1 MERTVSDTFKEVF
14 GQDEV
19 YPAGS
24 DPVRCFAPG
33 RVNLIGEHTDYNGGH
48 VFPCALTLGTYG
60 VCRKRSDRRIRLYSV
75 NFPETGIIET
85 NLDDLTP
92 GEDHGWEAYVK
103 GVIWT
108 LMGGAAAGADAC
120 CDKSAGRIS
129 SGLDIVIGGNLPA
142 GAGLSSS
149 ASVEVLIGVMLRE
162 QFGLDITN
170 EEIALTGQRA
180 ENEYVGMKCGI
191 MDQFASAMGK
201 MDSAIYLDT
210 ATLDYEYV
218 PLNLGNRKLIITNT
232 NKKHSLADS
241 AYNDRR
247 RECEE
252 ALQIIRS
259 DEALRI
265 LRRSADDV
273 TALGDLTPSDFGNVQ
288 DLISDPVLLRRAKHA
303 VTENQRTKDAVDVLK
318 AGDLAA
324 FGQLM
329 KESHIS
335 LRDDYEV
342 SCPELDCL
350 AETAW
355 EVPGVVG
362 SRMTGGGFGGCTVSI
377 VEEDAVDRFKEV
389 VGSEYRKRF
398 GHDCTFIIES
408 AGDGPKAEAL
418 KSNKFVPPE
427 T

>member
-60 VCRKRSDRRIRLYSV
+60 ICRKRSDRRIRLYSV

-85 NLDDLTP
+85 NLDDMTP

-103 GVIWT
+103 GVIWA
-108 LMGGAAAGADAC
+108 LMGGAAADAGAC
-120 CDKSAGRIS
+120 CDTSAGRIS

-191 MDQFASAMGK
+191 MDQFASAMGRA
-201 MDSAIYLDT
+201 DSAIYLDT

-259 DEALRI
+259 AEALRI
-265 LRRSADDV
+265 LRRSADTI
-273 TALGDLTPSDFGNVQ
+273 TALGDLTPSEFGKIR
-288 DLISDPVLLRRAKHA
+288 DLISDPVLLRRARHA
-303 VTENQRTKDAVDVLK
+303 VTENQRTKDAVNVLK

-355 EVPGVVG
+355 EVPGVIG